1 MRTCT
6 HTRGR
11 RVPEAAVH
19 RFSSVFPQNRLFV
32 DSMRT
37 RRVFG
42 DGGAESTTE
51 ERSRAPPT
59 VPFVRSFVHS
69 LTCLLGWLLA
79 LSSFFS
85 LFFFSSFSHTYL
97 ARCLA
102 RSFDIVRSPDCT
114 ASYTTAGVSI
124 AASPPLSPSSPR
136 F

>member
-37 RRVFG
+37 RRVLG

-59 VPFVRSFVHS
+59 VPFVRSFIN
-69 LTCLLGWLLA
+69 LFARLAARALFLFLPLL
-79 LSSFFS
+79 
-85 LFFFSSFSHTYL
+85 LFFFFAHVSRTMSRSLIRYRSQPRLHSELHHCRRLHRGL
-97 ARCLA
+97 AATLVE
-102 RSFDIVRSPDCT
+102 F
-114 ASYTTAGVSI
+114 ASVLG
-124 AASPPLSPSSPR
+124 R
-136 F
+136 